1 MDDRSRRDSFGGSPS
16 VINNVLPAV
25 QHGLEIGKGGVAQ
38 GGQVDMREKEG
49 TEYACQQPMNLD

>member
-1 MDDRSRRDSFGGSPS
+1 MKVLNASSLPPFAP
-16 VINNVLPAV
+16 VINNILPAV
-25 QHGLEIGKGGVAQ
+25 QHGPEIGKGGVAQ